1 MAVTRKKKG
10 ARASTK
16 STNVGSMRSF
26 RMYPGEKP
34 FFTIRISQQTFYW
47 LIISLLV
54 LALGVWTV
62 FLSLRVQS
70 IYDRVE
76 ITNSENQIN

>member
-1 MAVTRKKKG
+1 MAVTRKTTKRSGKK
-10 ARASTK
+10 T
-16 STNVGSMRSF
+16 VGVEKMRSF
-26 RMYPGEKP
+26 RIYPGEKP

-62 FLSLRVQS
+62 FLTVRVQN
-70 IYDRVE
+70 IYDRVD
-76 ITNSENQIN
+76 TTTRQNNS